1 MKSNQLKKKDKRKM
15 LKCFDKGGTR
25 YNFTERWD
33 QNQNTLL
40 FPNKMMW
47 LQLLQDDNNN
57 NSNRLN

>member
-1 MKSNQLKKKDKRKM
+1 M

-40 FPNKMMW
+40 FSNKMMW

>member
-1 MKSNQLKKKDKRKM
+1 M

-33 QNQNTLL
+33 QNTLL

>member
-1 MKSNQLKKKDKRKM
+1 M

-57 NSNRLN
+57 NNSNRLN